1 MTTVIGV
8 KEVGPRAGSIW
19 VQTTYC
25 TPISTRGTACV
36 VILRVHILFFFV
48 LCSNGLLYIFT
59 DFLPLSEALPYLSLS
74 DCLTL
79 YHTSI
84 LRPLLLVLHR
94 LFSPIIPLRV
104 VYFVYICALYV
115 SSRRERGLP

>member
-19 VQTTYC
+19 VQATYRS
-25 TPISTRGTACV
+25 PISTRGHS
-36 VILRVHILFFFV
+36 LRSYPSCSYPVFFV
-48 LCSNGLLYIFT
+48 LCSKGLLYIFT